1 MTTLYKKSEIW
12 FSVMLIAVYIVGA
25 SIADELSEMI
35 GISKLVTAPFLLV
48 FSAVLLIWIKKN
60 GLRKKYGICR
70 VQMPASQ
77 FLYYIPLAII
87 STTNIWFG
95 VKINML
101 FSETVLYILSMI
113 CVGFL
118 EEMIFRGFLFRA
130 MEKNGVRYA
139 VIVSSLTFGI
149 GHIVNLFNGSG
160 MGIVENLCQIACAV
174 SIGFLFV
181 TVLRFGQSIIPCIL
195 SHACINALSA
205 FSNEAVMDGMWD
217 VVIAVFTCVI
227 AVIYSLVLYKAIGKN
242 GE

>member
-25 SIADELSEMI
+25 SIADELSGMI
-35 GISKLVTAPFLLV
+35 GVSKLITVPFLLV

-60 GLRKKYGICR
+60 RLRKKYGICR
-70 VQMPASQ
+70 VQMAASR
-77 FLYYIPLAII
+77 FLYYIPLVII

-95 VKINML
+95 VKINMS

-130 MEKNGVRYA
+130 MEKNGVRSA

-160 MGIVENLCQIACAV
+160 MSLADNLCQIAGAT

-181 TVLRFGQSIIPCIL
+181 TLFRSGGSIIPCIL
-195 SHACINALSA
+195 SHAAINSLSA
-205 FSNEAVMDGMWD
+205 FSNEAVTDGAID
-217 VVIAVFTCVI
+217 IATALFLC
-227 AVIYSLVLYKAIGKN
+227 AVSLVYSLILYKTAVRNGK
-242 GE
+242 